1 MKFKSGYLGICIVV
15 LSLLLGTA
23 GSLLLNVDKDTEP
36 STKYDYKTDITGLFN
51 TSQEPQYIDF
61 NPATNIT
68 GYTPQFPADS
78 PNPTGLDYVPS
89 STTNNY
95 RVLAQ
100 DSTPVN
106 GPSGTVNNS
115 TSLPQASLTYPVNSS
130 VGSSERVNGS
140 ALTARL
146 SGQKVTTLYNW
157 VTSVWDL
164 STYSEIEIT
173 LSYPALHAPTQR
185 AGFGIAIDIPASDP
199 YTSVTNGHYDTI
211 KVFSDN
217 LTFQYYH
224 NGAWSPANSLYDY
237 YMIYGDATQRENY
250 YSGGNPTVSD
260 YSTSLSLSYTS
271 RMTPRPNYE
280 YIDPTQG
287 VSIATGY
294 NSPVI
299 WDNDTITTDYDNY
312 VVSFV
317 LGPSMTDGT
326 PDASNYWLSEF
337 RYYDNNSNETQIDIK
352 HDVSGGVGKI
362 YATCTVWQSPNT
374 YYPIPNNTF
383 LGNYDYVLLTLDIR
397 GTPTLTIYPIVDF
410 INYTNFSALDA
421 PIASVSV
428 TSNGTP
434 DLDKIYIYSSGSP
447 RGRWLV
453 SDTTLF
459 LNTYNSVLIDPSIDL
474 ANYWPDMN
482 SYRYAFQSFA
492 LYGDSIT
499 INGVT
504 YPIIE
509 DNKIEINGKKYTLDN
524 FYLSYSEQNTVSITF
539 KNINRTVELGDI
551 DDKTVSFSGI
561 WYFSTGLYEGSYTT
575 SDTYK
580 WDDNLI
586 GNINPQ
592 IVLLLTLGLLLG
604 LSLLFIAL
612 FKVNVGTMDK
622 LILIFAGVVIICILG
637 GL

>member
-36 STKYDYKTDITGLFN
+36 STKYDYKTDITGLFS

-211 KVFSDN
+211 KVYSDN

-237 YMIYGDATQRENY
+237 YMIYGDATQRETY

-287 VSIATGY
+287 VRNASGY
-294 NSPVI
+294 VSPVI
-299 WDNDTITTDYDNY
+299 WDNDTQTTDYDNY
-312 VVSFV
+312 TVSFI

-326 PDASNYWLSEF
+326 PNAFTYWSTEIFYRDDGL
-337 RYYDNNSNETQIDIK
+337 RLIDIIVN
-352 HDVSGGVGKI
+352 HNIGSGVGKI
-362 YATCTVWQSPNT
+362 TSSINVD
-374 YYPIPNNTF
+374 
-383 LGNYDYVLLTLDIR
+383 GNYVLGPTEYLGDYDFALVTIDIR
-397 GTPTLTIYPIVDF
+397 DTPTVSIYPVIDF
-410 INYTNFSALDA
+410 VNYTNYSVIGV
-421 PIASVSV
+421 PMASVSV
-428 TSNGTP
+428 ASGGSQN
-434 DLDKIYIYSSGSP
+434 LDKLYVVSSNSG
-447 RGRWLV
+447 GRWLV
-453 SDTTLF
+453 SDTKIF
-459 LNTYNSVLIDPSIDL
+459 LNTYDSVFIDPSINLD
-474 ANYWPDMN
+474 NYWPDMS
-482 SYRYAFQSFA
+482 SYRYGFQSFA
-492 LYGDSIT
+492 IYGDSIT

-509 DNKIEINGKKYTLDN
+509 HNKIEINGKKYTLDN

-551 DDKTVSFSGI
+551 ADKTVSFSGI

-575 SDTYK
+575 SDVYE